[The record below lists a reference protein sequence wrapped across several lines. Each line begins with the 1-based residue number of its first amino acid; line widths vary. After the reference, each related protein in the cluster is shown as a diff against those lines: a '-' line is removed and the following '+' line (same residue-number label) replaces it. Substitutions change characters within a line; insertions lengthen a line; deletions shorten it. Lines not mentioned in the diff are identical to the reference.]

1 MSYRN
6 KKILSTTPT
15 DYTAE
20 EEVVYE
26 EPVVLAKMS
35 NEEITIRD
43 NSYEN
48 KYL

>member
-20 EEVVYE
+20 EVVYE
-26 EPVVLAKMS
+26 EPIVLAKML
-35 NEEITIRD
+35 NEEIIIRD
-43 NSYEN
+43 NSYES